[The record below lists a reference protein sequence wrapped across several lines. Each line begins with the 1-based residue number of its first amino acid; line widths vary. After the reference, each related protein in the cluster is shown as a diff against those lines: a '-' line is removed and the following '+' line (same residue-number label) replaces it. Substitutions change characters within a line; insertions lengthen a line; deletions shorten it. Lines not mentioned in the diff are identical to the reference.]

1 MPQHQI
7 NSCYYLFSEV
17 KTKSPLPLPQC
28 VPVCYPG
35 LLALT
40 HQMLCESWKTHTH
53 TKPPLFPAP
62 SSSSGSFH
70 RCDPPR
76 NPSSFP
82 SRQDLAEVLASVLFR
97 TNKTYQNRVSKT
109 DVLIGDG
116 KQMRHAHS
124 LLKSFNL
131 QQK

>member
-1 MPQHQI
+1 MPQYQI
-7 NSCYYLFSEV
+7 SSCYCLFSEV
-17 KTKSPLPLPQC
+17 KTKSPLHLPQC

-35 LLALT
+35 VLALT
-40 HQMLCESWKTHTH
+40 HQMLCESRENNNNNNTI
-53 TKPPLFPAP
+53 LAP
-62 SSSSGSFH
+62 SSSACSFH
-70 RCDPPR
+70 QCGPPPP
-76 NPSSFP
+76 PSSFP
-82 SRQDLAEVLASVLFR
+82 SLQDLAEVLAPVLFR

-124 LLKSFNL
+124 LPKSFNL